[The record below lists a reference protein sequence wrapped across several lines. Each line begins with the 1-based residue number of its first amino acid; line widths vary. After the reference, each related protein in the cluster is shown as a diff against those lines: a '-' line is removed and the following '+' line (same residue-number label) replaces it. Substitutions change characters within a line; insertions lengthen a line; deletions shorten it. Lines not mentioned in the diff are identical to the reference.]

1 MEQIVLPRD
10 NRMVF
15 MRPGNLLLLM
25 FLQVPQFR
33 GAGLFFY
40 GILGLVIL
48 GALGA
53 NYAFAD
59 FNFPAVGDWG
69 CNSNTQKTANN
80 INSKGPERVLAL
92 GDYSYQNSATCWL
105 NIVDDFDSRMR
116 IAIGNHEDDDSEAY
130 STYKSHF
137 NLGNPYYSFNYNNVH
152 FLVMDTDRTSF
163 SSGSSQHTFVKN
175 DLQAA
180 KGNSAIKWI
189 IVYLHKPM
197 YTSPNTC
204 SSSGCTNG
212 GSTATSLRNTYHK
225 LFDDNNVDVV
235 LQGHVH
241 NAQRTFPIKY
251 SGGSTPTKTSS
262 STTDYNDPQGEIFSV
277 VGTGGINFHGLSGKP
292 SWVKFQQD
300 DDFGIL
306 DIKITNNGYKL
317 EGRYHTNGGQ
327 QLDKFTITKTGPASY
342 SFGPSLT
349 LSGENAEPNVQ
360 SDDENTANSNDNNGE
375 LPGQTQGQGKGL
387 NCEHFTQQGPMRC
400 REE

>member
-1 MEQIVLPRD
+1 
-10 NRMVF
+10 MVF

-25 FLQVPQFR
+25 FFEVPKFR
-33 GAGLFFY
+33 GTGLYFY
-40 GILGLVIL
+40 GILTIAIL
-48 GALGA
+48 GVLGA
-53 NYAFAD
+53 KYAFAD

-69 CNSNTQKTANN
+69 CSSNAVKTKNN
-80 INSKGPERVLAL
+80 INSRSPERVLAL
-92 GDYSYQNSATCWL
+92 GDYSYQSSASCWL

-116 IAIGNHEDDDSEAY
+116 IAIGNHEDDSDEDY
-130 STYKSHF
+130 SRYKSHF
-137 NLGNPYYSFNYNNVH
+137 GLGNPYYSFNYNNVH

-189 IVYLHKPM
+189 IVYMHKPM
-197 YTSPNTC
+197 YTSPNSC

-212 GSTATSLRNTYHK
+212 GSVASSLRSTYHK

-235 LQGHVH
+235 LSGHVH

-262 STTDYNDPQGEIFSV
+262 ATIDYNDPQGEIFSV

-317 EGRYHTNGGQ
+317 EGRYHTNDGQ

-342 SFGPSLT
+342 TFGPSLS
-349 LSGENAEPNVQ
+349 LSGESVEPTVQ
-360 SDDENTANSNDNNGE
+360 SNDENNVDNNDVNGE
-375 LPGQTQGQGKGL
+375 LPGQSQGQGLGL
-387 NCEHFTQQGPMRC
+387 NCGHFANEGPMRC